1 MSVPLSLLLS
11 RIDTGGIDPV
21 TGALL
26 GAAGGMA
33 RGGGLMGGIGGA
45 LGGLERAQAS
55 NIAATQ
61 AELLKANAPL
71 ALRLQE
77 LGLLEAEGREE
88 NRQRKVAEMKA
99 RDEALRN
106 RILGDAGVP
115 GTAELIQTSAE
126 QLAADPAAAPA
137 TPLFDIPT
145 GEQDP
150 LDAAISRL
158 PQGAAPAGG
167 QDRLGEALF
176 ELPPHLGGPV
186 GGAGNAAPAR
196 GSLQQGTPERT
207 PGVLAVPPGGFEL
220 KTERVGNE
228 VKRRF
233 NVDALLS
240 GDTAEIKR
248 HLRYVEGTLDPEVAQ
263 QRGFN
268 SEYDVTF
275 GYGVHDP
282 KGHNHSTNPISGMT
296 MPELRAFQRGMIERQ
311 KAEGTAKYG
320 ATKDQPTSAVGM
332 PQVTYTTLFGRLDGD
347 GKGGLYKKL
356 GLTEDT
362 VFDPGVQERIAD
374 ELLESRVLGPWRR
387 GEMSEKE
394 ALAALKG
401 VWDGANVTAED
412 LARLSD
418 ERGVA
423 SPPVPG
429 RAAVPTEPSA
439 LVPRP
444 QDRPD
449 PLNIRQLPVEQQAQA
464 VLRARQ
470 AYRSA
475 SAGYIDALGMFGEGA
490 VVGMQ
495 RGSGVLFDNDGL
507 ERELG
512 YMLAYGNSNEQVAA
526 MSGLRQLQE
535 RRDLLSAQGENRLLE
550 AAKASALVEQGDVA
564 LARDQYFETYKAELK
579 RQQAEDQYVL
589 DRSRQLELAG
599 VNAENRAILER
610 DKVAVQERMARR
622 AELEKKLAARP
633 TIEADIHALRDR
645 AVKAHRLLELF
656 KNNKDSTGRFVG
668 RLPVVGPNSEARQL
682 IQALTLE
689 MNGYLARELMGS
701 QFTAKEAFL
710 ALFEIGPSSMQK
722 GEVNVELMAPV
733 LEKLIRGIAEA
744 EGAYEGTF
752 GEVLPVDPRSAYARL
767 AARNGAQED
776 ARAIFSGKAGSLED
790 VSGAAPRHVVPPSTR
805 AAQYEAGRRA
815 EAEAGLPPIPRFRG
829 R

>member
-137 TPLFDIPT
+137 TPLFDTPT

-158 PQGAAPAGG
+158 PQGAAPAGE
-167 QDRLGEALF
+167 QERLGEALF

-186 GGAGNAAPAR
+186 GGAGNVAPAR
-196 GSLQQGTPERT
+196 GLLRGLAERAKEDL
-207 PGVLAVPPGGFEL
+207 PGATAWFLDNAIVPYEGISR
-220 KTERVGNE
+220 ERADQLGY
-228 VKRRF
+228 
-233 NVDALLS
+233 A
-240 GDTAEIKR
+240 
-248 HLRYVEGTLDPEVAQ
+248 DPA
-263 QRGFN
+263 
-268 SEYDVTF
+268 DVTF
-275 GYGVHDP
+275 GFGKYLPDELKRAPLTAMSIREVLDLQETMSKHPDNRHPMFNADGSPKIDPETGEQKHSYTTAVGPYQIVRTTLRELLKADDAPWDLDTKFTPEVQREMAAKLLERRGLKKFLSGDLSEDQFVANLTSEWRGV
-282 KGHNHSTNPISGMT
+282 
-296 MPELRAFQRGMIERQ
+296 QRWGGE
-311 KAEGTAKYG
+311 ASGTA
-320 ATKDQPTSAVGM
+320 AQPPESLGR
-332 PQVTYTTLFGRLDGD
+332 TT
-347 GKGGLYKKL
+347 
-356 GLTEDT
+356 
-362 VFDPGVQERIAD
+362 DPG
-374 ELLESRVLGPWRR
+374 
-387 GEMSEKE
+387 
-394 ALAALKG
+394 
-401 VWDGANVTAED
+401 
-412 LARLSD
+412 
-418 ERGVA
+418 
-423 SPPVPG
+423 
-429 RAAVPTEPSA
+429 A

-535 RRDLLSAQGENRLLE
+535 RRDLLNAQGENRLLE

-610 DKVAVQERMARR
+610 DKAAVQERMARR

-656 KNNKDSTGRFVG
+656 NANKDSTGRFVG
-668 RLPVVGPNSEARQL
+668 RLPMVGPNSEARQL

-689 MNGYLARELMGS
+689 MNGYLAKELMGN
-701 QFTAKEAFL
+701 QFTVKEAFL

-722 GEVNVELMAPV
+722 SEVNVELMAPV
-733 LEKLIRGIAEA
+733 LEKLIRGIAEV

-815 EAEAGLPPIPRFRG
+815 EAGAGLPPIPRFRG